1 MTALLTPAQTA
12 GPYLAIGLPWLD
24 GPFVVP
30 EGTPGAITI
39 TGAIWDGA
47 GSRSTTR
54 WSRPGRPT
62 RTAASTTPA
71 TRAAGGRRSPR
82 SAASAAA

>member
-24 GPFVVP
+24 GPFVAP

-39 TGAIWDGA
+39 TGAIRDGA
-47 GSRSTTR
+47 GE
-54 WSRPGRPT
+54 PVHDAKAPV
-62 RTAASTTPA
+62 PLE
-71 TRAAGGRRSPR
+71 RRGQSQGPLKG
-82 SAASAAA
+82 